1 MRLKVGTLEANR
13 SNYSGAFAA
22 AHKTLGL
29 NILEMQVVM

>member
-1 MRLKVGTLEANR
+1 MRLKVGTLEASR
-13 SNYSGAFAA
+13 SVYCRAFAA